1 MPRRTTPSKPRRRRS
16 NLLEF
21 FETPPGFTRFLD
33 SHVIL
38 EGTVFMPC
46 VGDGLILKVLR
57 QHEGIEPRT
66 YITND
71 IDPARTAHCH
81 FDAQIESEWAA
92 RFSLPRA
99 KFDLTKAPPHLPE
112 IDWVV
117 DNPPF
122 SKAYAMLLAARRF
135 ARVGVAFHLRI
146 SFEEPT
152 LDREDFITAHPPDG
166 RLILPRYR
174 FDRTKKGTDSVCT
187 AWLIWLRDPAEMYRI
202 AYPFSEELHAKRTLV
217 ARRSVIDEPLE
228 LPDGRAATAA
238 EGEDTGVPA
247 KAGTGT
253 DPSDASPAAEE

>member
-1 MPRRTTPSKPRRRRS
+1 MPRRTKPSKPRRRRS

-38 EGTVFMPC
+38 DGIVFMPC
-46 VGDGLILKVLR
+46 VGEGLILKVLR
-57 QHEGIEPRT
+57 QNEPADPRT

-71 IDPARTAHCH
+71 IDPARTAHTH
-81 FDAQIESEWAA
+81 FDATDINEWAK
-92 RFSLPRA
+92 RFSEPPTS
-99 KFDLTKAPPHLPE
+99 LTKAGPPLPV

-122 SKAYAMLLAARRF
+122 SKAYEMLLAAMNF

-152 LDREDFITAHPPDG
+152 LDREDFITKHPPDG

-187 AWLIWLRDPAEMYRI
+187 AWLIWLRDPVGMYTHS
-202 AYPFSEELHAKRTLV
+202 YPFSEELHAKRTLV
-217 ARRSVIDEPLE
+217 ARRAVIEEPLE
-228 LPDGRAATAA
+228 FPDGKG
-238 EGEDTGVPA
+238 EGTGVPA
-247 KAGTGT
+247 TAGAAT
-253 DPSDASPAAEE
+253 DQRDAQPAPEE